1 LAESFALHFS
11 GRAAARLDEPPLP
24 TWTLQE
30 YGNLFQS
37 DVHARSSL
45 TFSNYD
51 QAEVSLLIL
60 QKKVLI

>member
-1 LAESFALHFS
+1 M
-11 GRAAARLDEPPLP
+11 GV
-24 TWTLQE
+24 TLQE

-37 DVHARSSL
+37 DVNARSSL